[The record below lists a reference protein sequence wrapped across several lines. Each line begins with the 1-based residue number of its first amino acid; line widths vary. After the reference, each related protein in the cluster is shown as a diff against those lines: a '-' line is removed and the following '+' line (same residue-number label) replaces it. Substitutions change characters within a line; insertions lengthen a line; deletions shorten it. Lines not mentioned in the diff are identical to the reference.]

1 MAVPKKKLAELTIQ
15 ALIDPEW
22 EARVIHKLPLRGRQ
36 VEVIQRVEAHVR
48 AHNGGV
54 MTVKL
59 PRQTGKN
66 QVSAI
71 LQRRHLMHRR
81 FSPSYQCWIRTAP
94 THKPQ
99 IVNSKKRLREVLA
112 VGDKNLIKYP
122 LMKNEKLIKEEGYIW
137 RVGNAAIEFLSSG
150 PEANVVGATAST
162 ALDMD
167 EAHKVDKDKFDEDFM
182 PFTANTNAATIL
194 WGVGGNGLDTLQH
207 YSDLNKASGNEHLN
221 ICIPCDYWMETHEPY
236 RKHVESRVN
245 ALGWDHPIIRTQYK
259 LESIAALGSFLNQ
272 MHINTLFSGTHERHR
287 SPRDGVHYE
296 MLVDIAAGNEEFNP
310 DDILQ
315 GVEDVATDSSAIW
328 IYEVTNLVASNGLF
342 PIILIRDV
350 IWLTGNS
357 LASTEA
363 IIKSTIESWNIQK
376 ATIDSVGV
384 GRQIGESIK
393 KLFGEN
399 VVNAYVASD
408 TTVSEDCYGLLARLN
423 SASVFMFA
431 NDNSKE
437 FEEIER
443 QAGWTQYQASK
454 GKMKLRKPKA
464 DKHIDLIKALTY
476 INQNNPT
483 AGVGQ
488 LFFNEGDYGI

>member
-1 MAVPKKKLAELTIQ
+1 
-15 ALIDPEW
+15 
-22 EARVIHKLPLRGRQ
+22 
-36 VEVIQRVEAHVR
+36 
-48 AHNGGV
+48 
-54 MTVKL
+54 
-59 PRQTGKN
+59 
-66 QVSAI
+66 
-71 LQRRHLMHRR
+71 
-81 FSPSYQCWIRTAP
+81 
-94 THKPQ
+94 
-99 IVNSKKRLREVLA
+99 
-112 VGDKNLIKYP
+112 
-122 LMKNEKLIKEEGYIW
+122 
-137 RVGNAAIEFLSSG
+137 
-150 PEANVVGATAST
+150 
-162 ALDMD
+162 
-167 EAHKVDKDKFDEDFM
+167 
-182 PFTANTNAATIL
+182 
-194 WGVGGNGLDTLQH
+194 
-207 YSDLNKASGNEHLN
+207 
-221 ICIPCDYWMETHEPY
+221 MEIHEPY

-363 IIKSTIESWNIQK
+363 IIKSTMESWNIQK